1 MEIFRQQLPR
11 HGVNYYYSISVEEPR
26 DLDGDDDDGCATVGC
41 SDAAHIITGR
51 PSLVFIARQTTNK
64 NINKNRE
71 KHYYGSLSAQVDWA
85 GGGTAPVA
93 KGSLLF

>member
-11 HGVNYYYSISVEEPR
+11 HGVNYYYSISAKEPR
-26 DLDGDDDDGCATVGC
+26 DLDGNDNCTVGC

-51 PSLVFIARQTTNK
+51 PSLVFIVRQTTNK

-71 KHYYGSLSAQVDWA
+71 KHYYGSLSAQVGWA
-85 GGGTAPVA
+85 GSGTAPVA